1 MNNFY
6 TRPRQ
11 VFTEAQR
18 EETKAELK
26 KRQDYEIG
34 KKCRQ
39 AIATLAKS
47 ENCEDV
53 HIAVKHL
60 SKAMKKE
67 NWALVDRI
75 SGKCGDIRAV
85 DGCKVCGINIMPDGL
100 PKSLPCG
107 VRDVTVKGVMREPK
121 RAGVT
126 CPYET
131 EDILDVRKLELSE

>member
-6 TRPRQ
+6 KRPKR

-26 KRQDYEIG
+26 KRRDYEIG

-39 AIATLAKS
+39 AISTLAKS
-47 ENCEDV
+47 ENREDV
-53 HIAVKHL
+53 YVAVKHL

-85 DGCKVCGINIMPDGL
+85 DGCKVCGINIMQDGL
-100 PKSLPCG
+100 PTSMPCG
-107 VRDVTVKGVMREPK
+107 IRDVTD
-121 RAGVT
+121 AGVKRET
-126 CPYET
+126 KRVGISCPYET
-131 EDILDVRKLELSE
+131 QEILDVRKLEISE